1 MERET
6 QCRGMLHVFRLNLIP
21 TQPEDNPLVHPSI
34 RTYSA
39 YITDIIILACCNVAP
54 PPQLSFPGAGE
65 WALLAPSQIT
75 QSISS
80 QGGGRAAKERDG
92 GGMGTS
98 AGTERRG
105 GVTEAGRKSPAL
117 DG

>member
-54 PPQLSFPGAGE
+54 L
-65 WALLAPSQIT
+65 PSSPSPERESGHCWHT
-75 QSISS
+75 ARLPNQSPLRAE
-80 QGGGRAAKERDG
+80 GGRQKRE
-92 GGMGTS
+92 MGEEWEQVREQR
-98 AGTERRG
+98 GG

>member
-1 MERET
+1 MEGET
-6 QCRGMLHVFRLNLIP
+6 QCCGMLHVFRLNLIP

-39 YITDIIILACCNVAP
+39 YITDIIIPACCNVAP
-54 PPQLSFPGAGE
+54 PPQLSFPRAGE
-65 WALLAPSQIT
+65 WALLAPGQIT

-80 QGGGRAAKERDG
+80 QGGGRAAKERWG
-92 GGMGTS
+92 RNRNECGN
-98 AGTERRG
+98 RG
-105 GVTEAGRKSPAL
+105 VGVTEAGRKSPAL